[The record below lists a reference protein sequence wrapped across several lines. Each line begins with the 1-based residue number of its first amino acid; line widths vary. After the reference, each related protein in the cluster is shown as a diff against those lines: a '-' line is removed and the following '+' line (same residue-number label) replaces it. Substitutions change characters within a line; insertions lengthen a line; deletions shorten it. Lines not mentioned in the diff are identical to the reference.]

1 MQQIYE
7 FKSLEGVSV
16 SFVTHTILKLI
27 GREASM
33 GIYSKNQTP
42 FNKDSYELL
51 IGENVFNILPDVFK
65 NVRKIYGIDVVRLSH
80 GCKANCII
88 LDKKDNGKFKDLSP
102 KIFDTVYD
110 DIIKAV
116 LVNECM
122 PKKKGVT
129 DAIKIDVGAKLN
141 VDDKTADICKTL
153 LSIYYENLGCSGVL
167 LDFKNSS
174 NNGIHEIPIR
184 TAEDIYAAFDTIW
197 KASADMNGLFQKDL
211 QKELANM
218 VIWRLKL
225 RGED

>member
-33 GIYSKNQTP
+33 GIYSKKQTP

-65 NVRKIYGIDVVRLSH
+65 NVRKIYGIDIVRLSH

-88 LDKKDNGKFKDLSP
+88 LDKKDDGKFKDLSP

-218 VIWRLKL
+218 VIWQLKL

>member
-33 GIYSKNQTP
+33 GIYSKKQTP

-65 NVRKIYGIDVVRLSH
+65 NVRKIYDIDIVRLSH

-88 LDKKDNGKFKDLSP
+88 LDKKDDGKFKDLSP

-218 VIWRLKL
+218 VIWQLKL

>member
-33 GIYSKNQTP
+33 GISP

-65 NVRKIYGIDVVRLSH
+65 NVRKFYGIDIVRLSY
-80 GCKANCII
+80 GCKTNCII
-88 LDKKDNGKFKDLSP
+88 LDKKDDGKFKDLSP
-102 KIFDTVYD
+102 KIFDTIYD

-218 VIWRLKL
+218 VIWQLKL